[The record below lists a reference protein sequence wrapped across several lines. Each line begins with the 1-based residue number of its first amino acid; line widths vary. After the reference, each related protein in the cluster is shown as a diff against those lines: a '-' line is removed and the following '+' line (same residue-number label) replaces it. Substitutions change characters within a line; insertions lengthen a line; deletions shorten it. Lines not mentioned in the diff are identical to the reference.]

1 MSLFRRLSLVGL
13 IALASAPVLRALP
26 PAAEI
31 KRIFDALDTSHND
44 AIGIAEWEQASFAL
58 FKAADKNHDNFLTR
72 DEIAPGAMSVETFL
86 TADTDGDGK
95 LSIGEYMNLRRAI
108 FRAADINR
116 DDYLVLYEY
125 EIFHLLA
132 QFGWHDRNHN
142 GRLDPSELKAALTHA
157 FEQLD
162 TDHDGILSAVEGDFL
177 SADHRAEMEKAV
189 AGKVTV
195 EAFIAGY
202 MHLLTG

>member
-1 MSLFRRLSLVGL
+1 MSFIRRLSLVGL
-13 IALASAPVLRALP
+13 LAPALRAVP
-26 PAAEI
+26 SAAEI
-31 KRIFDALDTSHND
+31 KKVFDALDTSRND
-44 AIGIAEWEQASFAL
+44 AIGLAEWEQASFTL
-58 FKAADKNHDNFLTR
+58 FKAADTDHNNFLTR
-72 DEIAPGAMSVETFL
+72 NEIAAGSLSAETFL
-86 TADTDGDGK
+86 TADTDQDGK

-132 QFGWHDRNHN
+132 EYGWHDRNHN
-142 GRLDPSELKAALTHA
+142 GRLDPSELKAALTRA

-162 TDHDGILSAVEGDFL
+162 ADHDNLLSPAESAFL
-177 SADHRAEMEKAV
+177 TTEHRAEMEKAG
-189 AGKVTV
+189 AGKLTV